1 MSLSKDDIALIAK
14 EVALQIGAQ
23 DFKQIGQQG
32 GQQISDQIEKGISQ
46 AVEAAKQTVQ
56 GTQQEKASFVSEEN
70 KFEETY
76 VGEAF
81 QNKAYNDGEMWTV
94 NKKLI
99 TEREQKA
106 ALDANAFDLKLKN
119 LELKEKE
126 LAVAEREAK
135 LRHQTKLDSI
145 EVNERNNLA
154 TITHLANTLLVDFRT
169 AAYHPISPN
178 NSDEGVQGGD
188 VAAARVS
195 RK

>member
-1 MSLSKDDIALIAK
+1 MTFDFFKKRGIRSQRLSEESLIDTN
-14 EVALQIGAQ
+14 
-23 DFKQIGQQG
+23 
-32 GQQISDQIEKGISQ
+32 DQI
-46 AVEAAKQTVQ
+46 
-56 GTQQEKASFVSEEN
+56 
-70 KFEETY
+70 
-76 VGEAF
+76 
-81 QNKAYNDGEMWTV
+81 
-94 NKKLI
+94 
-99 TEREQKA
+99 
-106 ALDANAFDLKLKN
+106 LDN